1 MCGRGTYKQLFLSL
15 NDQPTIGPIKK
26 KDNNNKK
33 TKNKNKTGFI
43 HFKALFVIQDSK
55 DKANILQCNMKC
67 NVIPKS

>member
-26 KDNNNKK
+26 TKK
-33 TKNKNKTGFI
+33 TKTGFI
-43 HFKALFVIQDSK
+43 HFKALFVIQCSK

>member
-26 KDNNNKK
+26 QNKK
-33 TKNKNKTGFI
+33 QKTGFI

-55 DKANILQCNMKC
+55 GKANILQCNMKC
-67 NVIPKS
+67 NVIPKA

>member
-26 KDNNNKK
+26 TKK
-33 TKNKNKTGFI
+33 KTGFI

>member
-15 NDQPTIGPIKK
+15 NDQPTIGPIK
-26 KDNNNKK
+26 NKK
-33 TKNKNKTGFI
+33 TKTGFI

>member
-26 KDNNNKK
+26 KDNNKKK
-33 TKNKNKTGFI
+33 TKNKTGFI